1 MNHTPKINR
10 LYKDTTEISCK
21 GVSIWTLLHLL
32 IIFTHVITI
41 TRFLAFQNKIRLS
54 LSQAVSK
61 LDNATTED
69 AIYEADIAN
78 DMRELE
84 LRLQEEL
91 EEWSGDDS
99 PK

>member
-1 MNHTPKINR
+1 M
-10 LYKDTTEISCK
+10 
-21 GVSIWTLLHLL
+21 
-32 IIFTHVITI
+32 
-41 TRFLAFQNKIRLS
+41 
-54 LSQAVSK
+54 SK
-61 LDNATTED
+61 LDNSTTED

>member
-1 MNHTPKINR
+1 M
-10 LYKDTTEISCK
+10 
-21 GVSIWTLLHLL
+21 LLLL
-32 IIFTHVITI
+32 FI
-41 TRFLAFQNKIRLS
+41 FQNKIRHS

-61 LDNATTED
+61 LDISQSED
-69 AIYEADIAN
+69 TFYEADIAN

>member
-1 MNHTPKINR
+1 MF
-10 LYKDTTEISCK
+10 S
-21 GVSIWTLLHLL
+21 V
-32 IIFTHVITI
+32 
-41 TRFLAFQNKIRLS
+41 FQNKIRHS

-61 LDNATTED
+61 LDIASSED
-69 AIYEADIAN
+69 ATYEADIAN

-84 LRLQEEL
+84 LKLQEEL

>member
-1 MNHTPKINR
+1 M
-10 LYKDTTEISCK
+10 
-21 GVSIWTLLHLL
+21 
-32 IIFTHVITI
+32 
-41 TRFLAFQNKIRLS
+41 FLPFQNKIRLS

-61 LDNATTED
+61 LDNSATED
-69 AIYEADIAN
+69 ATYEADIAN

-99 PK
+99 SK

>member
-1 MNHTPKINR
+1 M
-10 LYKDTTEISCK
+10 
-21 GVSIWTLLHLL
+21 
-32 IIFTHVITI
+32 
-41 TRFLAFQNKIRLS
+41 FQNKIRLS

-69 AIYEADIAN
+69 AIYETDIAN